1 MMTCAHTRAALGHC
15 VHTASNETVLG
26 MVMRQAR
33 KGYNRVMRKPREGY
47 RVARRGLDF
56 VWRGLLYKQRHAVA
70 ADSILPVSV
79 DQGRHEPVPH
89 GLLPAVQRI
98 VVTLGTLPTR
108 DCTAAVA
115 SLLRQTRVPDAI
127 YVAAPVYSAWTQ
139 QPARIPPRLRAV
151 GGERLRVLQPSLD
164 RGPAEKYLGTLA
176 SETSNATIVIVVD
189 DDWIY
194 PSHFVHSISGALLAR
209 EARGA
214 ATSRQAPSVA
224 RSDSIRSATSEQLIQ
239 QPRRQRARAVAV
251 GGSGVR
257 LPHNLMTF
265 DRAKPGVECRHQLRA
280 TPRTCSASCAEEFGR
295 CISVG
300 KSSYAACREQV
311 ETGKHPLLNARFGCV
326 PGCTDTPS
334 MSKLGGPSLTRRRNN
349 DAADARTAV
358 FGSALPPGCHK
369 RVDSLQG
376 FGGIAFRRAS
386 VNLPALS
393 LLVERA
399 PHFLR
404 YSADDCKTARGVER
418 RRRHCYPHRVT
429 PPERALDRDARHPR
443 RSQLSWCAV
452 ECRLAVILSTHFEIH
467 GVSRWLVDLPI
478 PALQEH
484 EASRNALDAPLL
496 CEVGARND
504 PATGQPRSLP
514 RMLTHFQLS
523 LRWLQQNLSAWP
535 RLDTT
540 SLRHVGEGCLSPRL
554 LSHVVGKPVVRRA
567 RSRGRGDSWFKSHV
581 L

>member
-1 MMTCAHTRAALGHC
+1 
-15 VHTASNETVLG
+15 
-26 MVMRQAR
+26 
-33 KGYNRVMRKPREGY
+33 
-47 RVARRGLDF
+47 
-56 VWRGLLYKQRHAVA
+56 
-70 ADSILPVSV
+70 
-79 DQGRHEPVPH
+79 VPH

-280 TPRTCSASCAEEFGR
+280 TPRMCSASCAEEFGR

-404 YSADDCKTARGVER
+404 YSADD
-418 RRRHCYPHRVT
+418 
-429 PPERALDRDARHPR
+429 L
-443 RSQLSWCAV
+443 
-452 ECRLAVILSTHFEIH
+452 ILSTHFEIH